1 MQLIDNANKLHQMT
15 SVLIAG
21 ATTVLAVA
29 DQVLPALHGVIPPAA
44 YAVLSALV
52 IVARAIKQP
61 KLSQ

>member
-1 MQLIDNANKLHQMT
+1 MQLIDNAAKLHQMT

-21 ATTVLAVA
+21 ATGLLAIA
-29 DQVLPALHGVIPPAA
+29 DQVLPQLAGVIPPGT

-61 KLSQ
+61 KLSN